1 MVSLDSNG
9 DKASEGVAKAC
20 GNDDDDDDDDEDED
34 EEEGAYAGG
43 IGGDETRV
51 DSCSDWSN
59 GDGAEDGGDGCV
71 QGLLWGNLLD
81 RLAFRTRRNFLQKKD
96 EEVLFNEGQ

>member
-20 GNDDDDDDDDEDED
+20 GNDD
-34 EEEGAYAGG
+34 EEEAHAGG
-43 IGGDETRV
+43 IGGDEMRV
-51 DSCSDWSN
+51 DSCSDWGN

-71 QGLLWGNLLD
+71 MGLLWGTCLMGLRFEQD
-81 RLAFRTRRNFLQKKD
+81 EFFCRKRTGKFCSTRGNGSSGTTNQI
-96 EEVLFNEGQ
+96 